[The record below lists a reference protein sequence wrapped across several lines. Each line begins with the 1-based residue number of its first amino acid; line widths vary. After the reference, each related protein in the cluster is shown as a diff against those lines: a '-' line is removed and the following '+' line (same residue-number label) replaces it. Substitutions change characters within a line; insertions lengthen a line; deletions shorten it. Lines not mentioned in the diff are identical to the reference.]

1 MAEPDPHT
9 PDAPPASRG
18 SMVMGVLFMLLIVGT
33 LVFAIVA
40 QMTGPPLEP
49 ARTFMLWQSLWNDG
63 FYGAKYNFAVTWISL
78 LVALCG
84 PLMLVTFSVDA
95 MKARRGQPAM
105 PQGWRALAW
114 KHMDRAARLRLGLGL
129 TGIALLFGGVC
140 LTDPTLLTP
149 VGFLALLALLLWPFT
164 VIIGPTLVLDELLPE
179 RIVIGPVEALE
190 HDTRGPSNA
199 FNVTLAGKKFAVPE
213 ALWRQLTATDTI
225 AVRFGGGFAGVRAVA
240 VRPAD
245 PA

>member
-1 MAEPDPHT
+1 MAAPDT
-9 PDAPPASRG
+9 PTPPASRG
-18 SMVMGVLFMLLIVGT
+18 SIVGAVLFVLVIVGT

-78 LVALCG
+78 LVVLLG
-84 PLMLVTFSVDA
+84 PVMLVAVSVDA
-95 MKARRGQPAM
+95 IKAGRGQPAM

-149 VGFLALLALLLWPFT
+149 VGFLAQLALVLWPFT
-164 VIIGPTLVLDELLPE
+164 VIAGPTLVLDECLPE
-179 RIVIGPVEALE
+179 RVVIGPVEALDRE
-190 HDTRGPSNA
+190 ARGQSEV
-199 FNVTLAGKKFAVPE
+199 FHVKLAGKQFAVPE
-213 ALWRQLTATDTI
+213 ALWRQLTTNDTI
-225 AVRFGGGFAGVRAVA
+225 AVRLGGGFDGVRAVA
-240 VRPAD
+240 VRPRD